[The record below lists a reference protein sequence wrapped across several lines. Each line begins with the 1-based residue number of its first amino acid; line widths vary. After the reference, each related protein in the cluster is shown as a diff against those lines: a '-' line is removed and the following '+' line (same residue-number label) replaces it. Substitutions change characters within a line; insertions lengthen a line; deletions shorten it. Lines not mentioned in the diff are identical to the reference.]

1 MDNRDSLREFGRLRY
16 VEPTNFF
23 KNREGTYSDSINF
36 PYEDYNIAVDL
47 TIRQANR
54 YSCGWW
60 TQDGTMNEITYSSG
74 NGTLSFLGGSGGYD
88 NETFMTTNFTDISM
102 TSPETNTTE
111 CLGIESISIQYNS
124 WLYPQVVIKF
134 VDVRGATVMQP
145 AEKGY
150 YKPEMEANTSKI
162 YKSLFSF
169 PYPMFMLRVKGF
181 YGKGVTYRLAV
192 NKTQFEFDANSGN
205 FNITVD
211 FIGYMYGIYSDI
223 PMTFIAAAPFMK
235 SGREYWNSKIASGD
249 FLFRDESGNAS
260 TPMITIPELKLKL
273 AQAAVN
279 EESISAAAEGAR
291 LADNYDAR
299 VEIITSLKDT
309 FPFNN
314 WYQPDN
320 VPMSY
325 GIFSND
331 ADCQT
336 FIHAL
341 SGYVETVS
349 AYDYTYGTEYLKDMT
364 SLTEII
370 MTLEKEGFLWLSTGF
385 DNDVEDMLKY
395 MNRIHYVDC
404 SGIDMR
410 TGDYVDAV
418 QPEIYDVDNFEENLG
433 DYLVGNLLYGNSPYD
448 TYNEYIKKY
457 SNVREY
463 IEDERKKRGLHDF
476 YVIILPKEGDGFDPK
491 KFFEK
496 VSAEVKK
503 IAEEK
508 EAETRYYK
516 NKENGIIEKVLG
528 FRPSIRNVYEL
539 MFAHMDTFVHCF
551 YDSTKLIKDQLE
563 RNQELRSKSHYGIT
577 DGYTD
582 TESEKIKTSTGTK
595 DNTNARCKFL
605 PPYPAFYKETFEGTG
620 TSPKKVLR
628 WAEELPNGNE
638 LEEVNFVTEL
648 LTATVTYFEKLDDV
662 EAQIELLSS
671 SAKTVDATFTKGAPS
686 TSVAEFIPL
695 TTFDFVNK
703 DRTGNPYAFVGSRL
717 YDGGNTVIGEIMSIF
732 MLRAYY
738 YIATHKGHWLL
749 EDFNQDL
756 EGYTFGRI
764 EGVNLFKAVRDK
776 YTNGFIKFLRQF
788 ASGFNELFNGFL
800 VQSSV
805 DGEGTALES
814 TLGGA
819 VAGAILGSNT
829 LRGLTRE
836 YFQAWQTDAP
846 NLRKSLFEIFS
857 GELEWFGFIPV
868 GYNPS
873 HMLFNYHK
881 GISFKQDEC
890 DENGY
895 VKSTLNS
902 DGTPNEDSIQVYPNK
917 NYVMYPMFIESME
930 KLKEYYSQGI
940 GVFNNPNMMP
950 IQMDDR
956 LYGGVKSKVKT
967 FYLYDGVRDYLKNL
981 SLSIDAEIK
990 NTSKEIAEYLD
1001 YGDRDNSDFGGT
1013 LSTEIGERC
1022 LWRYQ
1027 DNLNQTFIDTTYSDF
1042 VITTSKGEEKTSE
1055 EVDVLIGD
1063 GGYKEIEN
1071 LYVKFPSID
1080 ATYGYDTTKSIF
1092 DNPLYL
1098 KQKNILARA
1107 WMFIQSV
1114 PLYSKDNVI
1123 ADKNENG
1130 ISLKAKLLREGA
1142 YYWYMA
1148 NHDKGIV
1155 DFSPV
1160 TFKNN
1165 KVEFKQPGPRETLM
1179 ARYKSGLSEFFFGE
1193 NEIGSIRF
1201 ISKEDTNE
1209 TYQEW
1214 EMPEGTTPSRI
1225 TRLKKYFEDWAT
1237 STDETSG
1244 FALNEKRL
1252 LNKNLYSRDLLP
1264 DKVSEFARTMTV
1276 SSWFGFVSYDIIIG
1290 YDSMSTIE
1298 AKIKA
1303 GAPEDEYFFGD
1314 YSRNYTNGLDIVFLA
1329 GNVENKETPAAH
1341 ESRKLQYFLRDLF
1354 FGTTTVFDYYN
1365 GLYEKEEQGIV
1376 NLMACN
1382 TSALQ
1387 MALQGFMK
1395 SLNDIYGLTVEDLEV
1410 DTAEFYRKSYGAQ
1423 AKSPFNDTDLKLST
1437 YSTIKSLYDKW
1448 LCSPYHGPEETWAL
1462 TRRNES
1468 VSDFDSFKYA
1478 DSFYND
1484 IGDILMV
1491 NITKVSNWLNSC
1503 MPTASMNTTE
1513 GVMGYTGRTL
1523 YEFLAEVAEDC
1534 GGTLMALPQKFGLAK
1549 AEDVKDMFT
1558 PISIKDDWAEDSST
1572 FIFLYTYKPSEHLGD
1587 TDTKDVDMNGWSADG
1602 DGLDLTDDE
1611 IVGKVMSDS
1620 TNGFVVPAFGVTYG
1634 KQNQTIFKNVQLST
1648 ASQGVTEASIAAT
1661 MNIASKSSESPR
1673 ESTLY
1678 GQDLYR
1684 VLSNY
1689 SYQCNVETMGNTQI
1703 LPMMYFQLNNIPFWR
1718 GAYMIKK
1725 VSHNITAGNMTT
1737 TFEGIRQ
1744 NRYAIPMSDGSV
1756 VIQKQTGDEKSDT
1769 ESEST
1774 PIGGDNNPTTG
1785 EGGTVTKAVN
1795 DTTANPQ
1802 KVIND
1807 TIDFDDSGITPQ
1819 TPLICVTPSHGPKTQ
1834 KAPEWKW
1841 SSKMA
1846 DRIVEILK
1854 TYTYKNGTPYIVQ
1867 RCNKDGNHT
1876 TNTGYSMIETKNL
1889 IEKYGSDCVVSL
1901 VAHWNG
1907 GGGNYYT
1914 ALKNGRDDYT
1924 RPDSI
1929 KLSECLLEEV
1939 KIVQSKRAE
1948 YTTLPDGAMDGKIK
1962 LELFPAVPQ
1971 WKKDANGKILKD
1983 EKNRSIPL
1991 LGPDG
1996 KQVHDYHSTD
2006 GAVQCN
2012 CACALTENWFADY
2025 PKNSKWN
2032 SAGYDSL
2039 VNNKYKTM
2047 RGWMENDGL
2056 EILAQMN
2063 AKGIKRYID
2072 TLS

>member
-60 TQDGTMNEITYSSG
+60 TQDGTMNEVTYSSG

-102 TSPETNTTE
+102 TSPETNTPE

-169 PYPMFMLRVKGF
+169 PYPMFMLKVKGF

-192 NKTQFEFDANSGN
+192 NKTQFEFDANTGN

-235 SGREYWNSKIASGD
+235 NGKEYWNSKVASGE
-249 FLFRDESGNAS
+249 FSFRDGDGNAGP
-260 TPMITIPELKLKL
+260 PMITIPELKLRL
-273 AQAAVN
+273 AQAAVS
-279 EESISAAAEGAR
+279 EESTSAAAEGAR

-299 VEIITSLKDT
+299 REVITSLKDT
-309 FPFNN
+309 FPFND

-325 GIFSND
+325 GIFAND
-331 ADCQT
+331 ADCHT
-336 FIHAL
+336 FMHAL

-370 MTLEKEGFLWLSTGF
+370 TTLERPVKIFRKASEAGFG
-385 DNDVEDMLKY
+385 NDIGLMLEF
-395 MNRIHYVDC
+395 MSRIHYIDR
-404 SGIDMR
+404 SGTNFR
-410 TGDYVDAV
+410 GEYVDAV
-418 QPEIYDVDNFEENLG
+418 MPEIYDIWKFQETVN
-433 DYLVGNLLYGNSPYD
+433 DYVAGNILFGKNPVE
-448 TYNEYIKKY
+448 TYNDYIKKFP
-457 SNVREY
+457 NVREY
-463 IEDERKKRGLHDF
+463 IENERKKRGLHDF
-476 YVIILPKEGDGFDPK
+476 YVIILPRGGDCFDPK
-491 KFFEK
+491 YFFEK
-496 VSAEVKK
+496 VSAEVIR

-528 FRPSIRNVYEL
+528 FRPSIRNIYEL
-539 MFAHMDTFVHCF
+539 MFAHMETFVHCF

-563 RNQELRSKSHYGIT
+563 KNQELRSKSHYSIT
-577 DGYTD
+577 DGDTD
-582 TESEKIKTSTGTK
+582 TESEKIKTSTGVRN
-595 DNTNARCKFL
+595 NTSARCKLL
-605 PPYPAFYKETFEGTG
+605 PPYTAFYKETFEGTG

-628 WAEELPNGNE
+628 WAEELPNGHE
-638 LEEVNFVTEL
+638 LEEVNFVKDLLSATE
-648 LTATVTYFEKLDDV
+648 TYFEKLQDV

-671 SAKTVDATFTKGAPS
+671 SASTIDATFTKGAPS

-703 DRTGNPYAFVGSRL
+703 DRTGNPYAFVGSKL
-717 YDGGNTVIGEIMSIF
+717 YDGGNTVMAEIMGIF

-738 YIATHKGHWLL
+738 YIATHKGHWLI
-749 EDFNQDL
+749 ENINQDL

-776 YTNGFIKFLRQF
+776 FTNGFIKFLKRF
-788 ASGFNELFNGFL
+788 ASGFDELFNGFL
-800 VQSSV
+800 VQAAT
-805 DGEGTALES
+805 DGEGYLNRQFYE
-814 TLGGA
+814 
-819 VAGAILGSNT
+819 
-829 LRGLTRE
+829 
-836 YFQAWQTDAP
+836 AWQTDAP
-846 NLRKSLFEIFS
+846 NLRKSLFETFQGGYEWS
-857 GELEWFGFIPV
+857 LEWFGTYIE
-868 GYNPS
+868 YNPS
-873 HMLFNYHK
+873 FMLFNYHK
-881 GISFKQDEC
+881 GIRFEKDEC

-895 VKSTLNS
+895 VKTTLNS
-902 DGTPNEDSIQVYPNK
+902 DGTPNENTIRVHPERTYI
-917 NYVMYPMFIESME
+917 MFPMFVESME
-930 KLKEYYSQGI
+930 KMKEYYSQGI
-940 GVFNNPNMMP
+940 DVLRNPNMIP
-950 IQMDDR
+950 IQVDGR
-956 LYGGVKSKVKT
+956 LYGTPNSKVKT

-990 NTSKEIAEYLD
+990 NTSKDIAECLD

-1013 LSTEIGERC
+1013 LSTESGERC

-1027 DNLNQTFIDTTYSDF
+1027 DNLNQTFVDTTYSDF
-1042 VITTSKGEEKTSE
+1042 VITTSNGAEKHGDE
-1055 EVDVLIGD
+1055 IDALIGD
-1063 GGYKEIEN
+1063 GGYKEIES
-1071 LYVKFPSID
+1071 LYIKYPSID
-1080 ATYGYDTTKSIF
+1080 ASYGYNTTRSIF

-1107 WMFIQSV
+1107 WMFIQSI
-1114 PLYSKDNVI
+1114 PIYGKDNPI

-1148 NHDKGIV
+1148 NHDKGVV
-1155 DFSPV
+1155 DFSPI
-1160 TFKNN
+1160 
-1165 KVEFKQPGPRETLM
+1165 KVNVKPFGEIVHAYKQPGPRETLM
-1179 ARYKSGLSEFFFGE
+1179 ARYKSDITEFFIGE
-1193 NEIGSIRF
+1193 
-1201 ISKEDTNE
+1201 KEDAVLRFLAKNDKNE
-1209 TYQEW
+1209 MYQEW
-1214 EMPEGTTPSRI
+1214 ELPEGTTPSRI
-1225 TRLKKYFEDWAT
+1225 IRLKKYFEDWAT

-1252 LNKNLYSRDLLP
+1252 LNKSLYSRDLRP
-1264 DKVSEFARTMTV
+1264 EKVSEFAKTQTV
-1276 SSWFGFVSYDIIIG
+1276 SSWFGLVSYDMIIG
-1290 YDSMSTIE
+1290 YDSTSVIE
-1298 AKIKA
+1298 SKIKM
-1303 GAPEDEYFFGD
+1303 GAPEDEYYLGED
-1314 YSRNYTNGLDIVFLA
+1314 SRNYTNGLDIVFMA

-1354 FGTTTVFDYYN
+1354 FGVATVFDYYN
-1365 GLYEKEEQGIV
+1365 GLCGTEEQGVYNI
-1376 NLMACN
+1376 MTCN
-1382 TSALQ
+1382 SSALQ

-1410 DTAEFYRKSYGAQ
+1410 DAAEFYKKMYSAQ
-1423 AKSPFNDTDLKLST
+1423 ANCPFNDTDLKLST

-1448 LCSPYHGPEETWAL
+1448 LCSPYHGPEDTWAL

-1484 IGDILMV
+1484 IGDTLMV

-1549 AEDVKDMFT
+1549 ADDVKDMFT

-1785 EGGTVTKAVN
+1785 EGGTVEKAAN

-1802 KVIND
+1802 KTIND
-1807 TIDFDDSGITPQ
+1807 TIDFDDAGITPQ
-1819 TPLICVTPSHGPKTQ
+1819 TPLICITPSHGPKTQ

-1876 TNTGYSMIETKNL
+1876 TNAGYRMTETKNL

-1907 GGGNYYT
+1907 GAGNYYL
-1914 ALKNGRDDYT
+1914 ALKNGRDNYT

-1929 KLSECLLEEV
+1929 KLSECLVEEA

-1983 EKNRSIPL
+1983 ENNRSIPL